1 MTVLVSPLIA
11 LMKDP
16 IDGLAARGIAA
27 AQFDSTLGTNEH
39 RALMAALRDG
49 SLRLRHV
56 APERTGFYRP
66 NLQLLVSAVDAGRR
80 GDTLLG
86 LLAQRAPG
94 PTIVYVSL
102 QKTAETLAATLA
114 AAAWPARAYHTG
126 MKDDERAAVQEW
138 FMASD
143 RAIVVA
149 TIAFGMGVDK
159 ADIRCVYHYN
169 LPKSLENYAQE
180 IGRAGRDG
188 RPSTCHLLLV
198 TRDVNVL
205 EDFIHCDTPDKAALG
220 SLPDERFAEAGSE
233 LELALTDL
241 AARHDLRLLVL
252 RTLLTHLELDGFLEG
267 GTPFY
272 ADYRFKPLMS
282 SAQILARFDG
292 ERRHFLAH
300 LLRLAV
306 KERLWFRIDP
316 AAAARVL
323 GCERERV
330 VRALDWLGEQAM
342 LKVKV
347 TGVRHRYRLL
357 RAPDDREALA
367 TALHRRM
374 LEREK
379 AEHARLMQVLDSA
392 GLSACH
398 SAALAAHLGEI
409 LPQPCGQCTGCQG
422 LAASVCERGTSAI
435 PETLAVELGALRA
448 GTGQALASPRAVA
461 RLLCGLPSPSLTRAR
476 LASHTLCGRCAEVPS
491 EQVMQWAEDRLGAA
505 A

>member
-66 NLQLLVSAVDAGRR
+66 NLQLRVSAVDAGRR
-80 GDTLLG
+80 GDTLLR

-149 TIAFGMGVDK
+149 TIAFGMDVDK

-169 LPKSLENYAQE
+169 LPKSLENCAQE

-252 RTLLTHLELDGFLEG
+252 RTLLTCLELDGFLEG

-330 VRALDWLGEQAM
+330 VRALD
-342 LKVKV
+342 
-347 TGVRHRYRLL
+347 
-357 RAPDDREALA
+357 DREALA
-367 TALHRRM
+367 IALHRRM
-374 LEREK
+374 LQREK
-379 AEHARLMQVLDSA
+379 AEHARLIQVLDSA

>member
-198 TRDVNVL
+198 IRDVNVL

-330 VRALDWLGEQAM
+330 VRALD
-342 LKVKV
+342 
-347 TGVRHRYRLL
+347 
-357 RAPDDREALA
+357 DREALA
-367 TALHRRM
+367 IALHRRM
-374 LEREK
+374 LQREK
-379 AEHARLMQVLDSA
+379 AEHARLIQVLDSA

>member
-66 NLQLLVSAVDAGRR
+66 NLQLRVSAVDAGRR
-80 GDTLLG
+80 GDTLLR

-114 AAAWPARAYHTG
+114 AAAWPARAYHAG

-149 TIAFGMGVDK
+149 TIAFGMDVDK

-169 LPKSLENYAQE
+169 PPKSLENYAQE

-330 VRALDWLGEQAM
+330 VRALD
-342 LKVKV
+342 
-347 TGVRHRYRLL
+347 
-357 RAPDDREALA
+357 DREALA
-367 TALHRRM
+367 IALHRRM
-374 LEREK
+374 LQREK
-379 AEHARLMQVLDSA
+379 AEHARLIQVLDSA

>member
-66 NLQLLVSAVDAGRR
+66 NLQLRVSAVDAGRR

-126 MKDDERAAVQEW
+126 MKYDERAAVQEW

-149 TIAFGMGVDK
+149 TIAFGMDVDK

-169 LPKSLENYAQE
+169 LPKSLENCAQE

-330 VRALDWLGEQAM
+330 VRALD
-342 LKVKV
+342 
-347 TGVRHRYRLL
+347 
-357 RAPDDREALA
+357 DREALA
-367 TALHRRM
+367 IALHRRM
-374 LEREK
+374 LQREK
-379 AEHARLMQVLDSA
+379 AEHARLIQVLDSA

>member
-66 NLQLLVSAVDAGRR
+66 NLQLRVSAVDAGRR
-80 GDTLLG
+80 GDTLLR

-149 TIAFGMGVDK
+149 TIAFGMDVDK

-169 LPKSLENYAQE
+169 LPKSLENCAQE

-330 VRALDWLGEQAM
+330 VRALD
-342 LKVKV
+342 
-347 TGVRHRYRLL
+347 
-357 RAPDDREALA
+357 DREALA
-367 TALHRRM
+367 IALHRRM
-374 LEREK
+374 LQREK
-379 AEHARLMQVLDSA
+379 AEHARLIQVLDSA

>member
-1 MTVLVSPLIA
+1 
-11 LMKDP
+11 
-16 IDGLAARGIAA
+16 
-27 AQFDSTLGTNEH
+27 
-39 RALMAALRDG
+39 
-49 SLRLRHV
+49 
-56 APERTGFYRP
+56 
-66 NLQLLVSAVDAGRR
+66 
-80 GDTLLG
+80 
-86 LLAQRAPG
+86 
-94 PTIVYVSL
+94 
-102 QKTAETLAATLA
+102 
-114 AAAWPARAYHTG
+114 
-126 MKDDERAAVQEW
+126 
-138 FMASD
+138 MASD

-169 LPKSLENYAQE
+169 LPKSLENCAQE

-330 VRALDWLGEQAM
+330 VRALD
-342 LKVKV
+342 
-347 TGVRHRYRLL
+347 
-357 RAPDDREALA
+357 DREALA
-367 TALHRRM
+367 IALHRRM
-374 LEREK
+374 LQREK
-379 AEHARLMQVLDSA
+379 AEHARLIQVLDSA